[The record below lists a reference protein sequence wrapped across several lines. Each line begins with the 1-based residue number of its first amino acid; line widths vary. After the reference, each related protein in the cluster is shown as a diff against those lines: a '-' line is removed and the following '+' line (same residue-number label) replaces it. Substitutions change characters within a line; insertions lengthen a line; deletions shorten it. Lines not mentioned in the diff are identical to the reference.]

1 MKYLFIVFLLVLAFP
16 MVRAKA
22 RKLGI
27 ISVAKEE
34 AMTSAQAITPAQVVQ
49 VSAAS
54 KDKVLLVFWQ
64 PQCGSCERMEPMI
77 QQVEQANPTL
87 QVIRINTRLPENRQI
102 HDEYGVHGTPTFVIL
117 QNGRTVGR
125 DNGPF
130 LNKQDFLGFLRT
142 NKSPYKR

>member
-1 MKYLFIVFLLVLAFP
+1 MKYLLIICLLAPAFL
-16 MVRAKA
+16 MVRAKV
-22 RKLGI
+22 RKLGTA
-27 ISVAKEE
+27 SVNQTTASLEQT
-34 AMTSAQAITPAQVVQ
+34 MTSAQVLQ
-49 VSAAS
+49 VSANS

-77 QQVEQANPTL
+77 QQVEQANPSL
-87 QVIRINTRLPENRQI
+87 QVIRINTRLPENQQI

>member
-1 MKYLFIVFLLVLAFP
+1 MKYFVIILLLVLAFP

-27 ISVAKEE
+27 VAGEE
-34 AMTSAQAITPAQVVQ
+34 ATPQVLTSAQVLE

-54 KDKVLLVFWQ
+54 KEKVLLVFWQ
-64 PQCGSCERMEPMI
+64 PKCGSCESMEPMI
-77 QQVEQANPTL
+77 QQVEQANPAL

-102 HDEYGVHGTPTFVIL
+102 HDEYGVRGTPTFVIL
-117 QNGRTVGR
+117 QNGRQVGR

-130 LNKQDFLGFLRT
+130 RNKQDFLGFLRT
-142 NKSPYKR
+142 NKSPYQR